1 MQSRLAQFARKARTF
16 SWTSHHASPLIL
28 VTAMMFLW
36 AIAPA
41 VRSEGITYVYD
52 AQNRLI
58 EVDYPDRVIKYT
70 YDPAGN
76 RTATIVQLVAVLQ
89 INTVTPVAGRT
100 SGGQQIVLAG
110 SFANLSTVT
119 IGGNGATWSYTN
131 AGDTTSITI
140 NTPAHS
146 VARRK
151 SI

>member
-1 MQSRLAQFARKARTF
+1 MITILITSFVLLVICGLG
-16 SWTSHHASPLIL
+16 WTSHADNIQY
-28 VTAMMFLW
+28 
-36 AIAPA
+36 I
-41 VRSEGITYVYD
+41 YD

-70 YDPAGN
+70 YDAAGN
-76 RTATIVQLVAVLQ
+76 RITTIVQLVGLQ

-140 NTPAHS
+140 NTP
-146 VARRK
+146 
-151 SI
+151 